1 MSPALAAALAT
12 ILLQK
17 SEFCMAKKTA
27 SSPPAAP
34 RRRTTSPRGA
44 TASEPAAAPIDIAI
58 VGPTEPSHDDI
69 AHAAYLRYL
78 SRGGSD
84 GQDFD
89 DWVRAEQDLKKQS
102 NGG

>member
-1 MSPALAAALAT
+1 
-12 ILLQK
+12 
-17 SEFCMAKKTA
+17 MAKKTA
-27 SSPPAAP
+27 SSPAAP
-34 RRRTTSPRGA
+34 RRRTTSPRRA
-44 TASEPAAAPIDIAI
+44 TASEPAAAPVDIAT
-58 VGPTEPSHDDI
+58 VGPTEPSHDPSHDDI

-89 DWVRAEQDLKKQS
+89 DWVRAEQDLKKQN